1 MGSIQISISG
11 VSIPKIVV
19 SRPSDPPPIPRYIL
33 RIVIPLQKSIFYS
46 SVSVTFTTCKRTFLG
61 ITCWQL
67 LLEES
72 EPRGWR
78 RKKSKIV
85 AQSQSQSQRSIR
97 TKANEKNGTST
108 GYKPEYSPLNT
119 QYRERNF
126 LHRFTERAVEL
137 SALPVQVACNSL
149 IIFFLKDKELPG
161 FRAPKSLRTA
171 STKAF
176 TLIVLYQ
183 HTPLAPREKRIA
195 KRNSTISLIPFFLF
209 FIFHFSILHFRSH
222 FETSL
227 SPGF

>member
-78 RKKSKIV
+78 SYKSKIV

-97 TKANEKNGTST
+97 TEANEKNGTST
-108 GYKPEYSPLNT
+108 GYKPEYSTLNT

-126 LHRFTERAVEL
+126 LHRFTERPVEL
-137 SALPVQVACNSL
+137 SVPVQVACNSL
-149 IIFFLKDKELPG
+149 IIFFWKTKNSQVSEPPNLSELQVQKLS
-161 FRAPKSLRTA
+161 RLLYYI
-171 STKAF
+171 ST
-176 TLIVLYQ
+176 
-183 HTPLAPREKRIA
+183 H
-195 KRNSTISLIPFFLF
+195 
-209 FIFHFSILHFRSH
+209 H
-222 FETSL
+222 
-227 SPGF
+227 